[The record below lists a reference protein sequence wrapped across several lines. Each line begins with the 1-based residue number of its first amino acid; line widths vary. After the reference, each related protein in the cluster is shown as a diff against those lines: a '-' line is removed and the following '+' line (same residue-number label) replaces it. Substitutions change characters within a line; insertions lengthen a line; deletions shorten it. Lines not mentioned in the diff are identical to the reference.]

1 MSLRERTILGCLGIA
16 VVVVALWFGVL
27 APKRN
32 EATDLGARVTEAEQA
47 RADAVARAV
56 SGEAAKASYGR
67 DYATVARLG
76 KAVPTQPDMPS
87 LVYQLENA
95 ARAAKVDFRS
105 MTVQSGVTAAAP
117 GTPPATTAPGTPPAT
132 TAPGALAPTAF
143 TFTIEGGYLRVRRM
157 LAAIG
162 GFSRVKGKLVSVS
175 GRLLTLDTVKIS
187 PGREDLPQ
195 IKAEISAKS
204 YVAQTPALPAA
215 PAAVAALAATA
226 TPATSTPAA
235 QVTP

>member
-16 VVVVALWFGVL
+16 VVVVAVWFGVL
-27 APKRN
+27 APKRH
-32 EATDLGARVTEAEQA
+32 EATDLGARVTEAEQVRDEA
-47 RADAVARAV
+47 LARAV
-56 SGEAAKASYGR
+56 SGEAAKATYGR

-87 LVYQLENA
+87 LVYQLESA
-95 ARAAKVDFRS
+95 ARAANVDFRS
-105 MTVQSGVTAAAP
+105 MTVQSGATAATP
-117 GTPPATTAPGTPPAT
+117 GAPPAT
-132 TAPGALAPTAF
+132 TAPGALAPAAF
-143 TFTIEGGYLRVRRM
+143 TFTIEGGYLQVRRM
-157 LAAIG
+157 LAALG
-162 GFSRVKGKLVSVS
+162 RFARVKGKLVSVS

-195 IKAEISAKS
+195 IKAEISAKA
-204 YVAQTPALPAA
+204 YVAPTPALPAA
-215 PAAVAALAATA
+215 PAAVAALAATT